1 MGNFDLFS
9 LLRDIVGIEWGII
22 MTAMKIQ
29 SCTAKL
35 LKYPALA
42 TLAAMAGSALAND
55 LPALQT
61 EQQTAAEP
69 TPQQEPPSP
78 PQKPEEEEIPVPQYY
93 LGEIEPERG

>member
-9 LLRDIVGIEWGII
+9 LLRDYIGIECAII

-42 TLAAMAGSALAND
+42 TLAAMAGSAIASD
-55 LPALQT
+55 TPAQQT

-93 LGEIEPERG
+93 LGEIEPERE

>member
-1 MGNFDLFS
+1 
-9 LLRDIVGIEWGII
+9 

-42 TLAAMAGSALAND
+42 TLAAMAGSAIASD
-55 LPALQT
+55 TPALQT
-61 EQQTAAEP
+61 ENRTAAEP

-93 LGEIEPERG
+93 LGEIEPEEVECSN